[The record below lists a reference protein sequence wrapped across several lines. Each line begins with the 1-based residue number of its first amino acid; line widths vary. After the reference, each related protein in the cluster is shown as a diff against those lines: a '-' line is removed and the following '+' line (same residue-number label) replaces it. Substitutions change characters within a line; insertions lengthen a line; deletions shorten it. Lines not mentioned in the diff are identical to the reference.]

1 MMRMARNSLYIAFS
15 VLSLSLTSPAQ
26 AKAAKCDV
34 TLSGNRYVGPCD
46 FVSGKKGSFELFFP
60 EKAEDII
67 ETSYMVVDIISA
79 GVARLS
85 GTVPGLGKLNDWGI
99 VRRDPKKPACW
110 IDGMDRICV
119 Y

>member
-1 MMRMARNSLYIAFS
+1 MKKVVSAAIIVTFIAITFPT
-15 VLSLSLTSPAQ
+15 TSN

-46 FVSGKKGSFELFFP
+46 FVIGKKGSFELFFP

-67 ETSYMVVDIISA
+67 ETSYMVVDVIST